1 MQNPIGLA
9 GIVVI
14 LGIAVAF
21 SSNRK
26 AINLRIVG
34 AAFGLQVVIAVMV
47 IYWDRGQRAI
57 EAMKDGV
64 MAVIGFS
71 QAGIDM
77 VFGPL
82 ADTDVIGFSFAINVL
97 PIIIFFSALMSVLY
111 HLRVMEWIV
120 KIVGGALHRII
131 GTGAV
136 ESMNAAANVFVG
148 QTEAPLAVRPY
159 LKNLTEPQMFAVMV
173 SGLASIAGTVLAGYA
188 LMGAELEYLLAAA
201 FMAAPGG
208 LLMAKIIIPDDAV
221 VSSGHREKL
230 TMEPSQHKNVILA
243 AASGTTDGL
252 RLAANIGA
260 MLIAVVALIAL
271 FNGLVGGVLGLV
283 GIDGPPV
290 LVELLREAALGQE
303 LAEAVLIPGSDK
315 LLFEAGLI
323 IDEAAFV
330 LLEQNSI
337 SPVLVTAPVTVQF
350 ILGKIF
356 QPLMYLLS
364 VPWHEAQAAGALFG
378 EKLILNEFV
387 AFSHLTVYLEGM
399 SPRTIA
405 ISTFMLCGF
414 ANLSSIAILL
424 GGLGVLVP
432 EKRDLIGRFGL
443 KAVLAGSL
451 SNLMSAALAGLMLTF

>member
-1 MQNPIGLA
+1 MTKFIGIA
-9 GIVVI
+9 GIAAI
-14 LGIAVAF
+14 LAIAFAF

-26 AINLRIVG
+26 AINFRIVG
-34 AAFGLQVVIAVMV
+34 AAFALQVVIATIVL
-47 IYWDRGQRAI
+47 YWDRGRGAI
-57 EAMKDGV
+57 EVMSDGV

-71 QAGIDM
+71 REGIDM

-82 ADTDVIGFSFAINVL
+82 ADTETIGFSFAINVL

-120 KIVGGALHRII
+120 KLVGGFLHKVI

-188 LMGAELEYLLAAA
+188 MMGAELKYLLAAA

-208 LLMAKIIIPDDAV
+208 LLMAKIIMPDDKV
-221 VSSGHREKL
+221 VRSGEHEEL
-230 TMEPSQHKNVILA
+230 VMERSEHKNVILA

-260 MLIAVVALIAL
+260 MLIAFVALIAL
-271 FNGLVGGVLGLV
+271 FNGIVGWVTGWFGY
-283 GIDGPPV
+283 
-290 LVELLREAALGQE
+290 ELTLQM
-303 LAEAVLIPGSDK
+303 
-315 LLFEAGLI
+315 
-323 IDEAAFV
+323 
-330 LLEQNSI
+330 
-337 SPVLVTAPVTVQF
+337 
-350 ILGKIF
+350 ILGRIF
-356 QPLMYLLS
+356 QPLMFLLS
-364 VPWHEAQAAGALFG
+364 VPWEEAQAAGALFG

-387 AFSHLTVYLEGM
+387 AFSNLNEYLAGY
-399 SPRTIA
+399 SPRTVA
-405 ISTFMLCGF
+405 IVTFSLCGF

-432 EKRDLIGRFGL
+432 EKRDLIGQLGL

-451 SNLMSAALAGLMLTF
+451 SNLMSAALAGLLLTF